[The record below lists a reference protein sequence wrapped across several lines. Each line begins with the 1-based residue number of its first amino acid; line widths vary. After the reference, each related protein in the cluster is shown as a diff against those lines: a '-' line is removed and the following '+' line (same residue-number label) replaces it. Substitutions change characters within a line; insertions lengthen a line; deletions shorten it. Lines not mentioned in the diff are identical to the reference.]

1 MATLTLRTTK
11 GSPLTFA
18 EIDNN
23 FTALDSDLSNI
34 DVTGDIEGT
43 VDSAYV
49 DNLIPGL
56 DAGSGGDD
64 F

>member
-23 FTALDSDLSNI
+23 FTALDSDVSNL
-34 DVTGDIEGT
+34 DVSGTIADT

-49 DNLIPGL
+49 GNLIQNL

>member
-11 GSPLTFA
+11 GAPLTFQ
-18 EIDNN
+18 EIDDN
-23 FTALDSDLSNI
+23 FTSLDSDLSNI
-34 DVTGDIEGT
+34 SDT

-49 DNLIPGL
+49 DNLIQGL